1 MRGAVLAGGAA
12 SRFGGKPKG
21 LEEVGG
27 ERILDRAIQA
37 MQLATGEAP
46 LLVANVPEAADWRPD
61 LEVQRDALQNCGSLG
76 GIYTALSAA
85 AGPVLVLAWD
95 MPFVPSEF
103 LQTLVQRSA
112 GFDAFLPESHGAENR
127 LEPLCGVYYPT
138 CLAHIRKSL
147 VNEDFRVQ
155 GFLESVRAGTLPS
168 SEVTRYGDPNVIFFN
183 VNTPDDLKQAQ
194 ELWRKQH
201 QNRA

>member
-37 MQLATGEAP
+37 VQLATGEAP
-46 LLVANVPEAADWRPD
+46 LLVANVSEAADWRPD
-61 LEVQRDALQNCGSLG
+61 LEVRRDALQNCGSLG

-103 LQTLVQRSA
+103 LQTLVQRST
-112 GFDAFLPESHGAENR
+112 GFDAFLPESPSAENR

-138 CLAHIRKSL
+138 CLASIRKSL
-147 VNEDFRVQ
+147 VDEDFRVQ
-155 GFLESVRAGTLPS
+155 GFLESVRTGTLPS
-168 SEVTRYGDPNVIFFN
+168 SEVTRYGDPTVIFFN
-183 VNTPDDLKQAQ
+183 VNTPEDLKQAQ

-201 QNRA
+201 